1 MVLALILLIAAFA
14 ILLRLMFGLAVFA
27 LPVAV
32 GGGAALMAHATGAG
46 VFGASLVGLCAGT
59 LVLGVGQAVFGLAS
73 SPLARLAVG
82 AIYAVPAAALGFGL
96 AYGVLGIGV
105 DAEAWRVALSLI
117 GAAVTGAAAFQ
128 RVSALAL
135 PPEGGEAEEGSAG
148 AGVDAPSTERRW
160 SARPRRRVR
169 DGRTVARSTH
179 RP

>member
-1 MVLALILLIAAFA
+1 MVLALILLIVAFA

-46 VFGASLVGLCAGT
+46 IFGASLVGLCVGT
-59 LVLGVGQAVFGLAS
+59 LALGAGQAVFGLAS
-73 SPLARLAVG
+73 SSVARLAVG
-82 AIYAVPAAALGFGL
+82 AIYAVPAAALGFRL

-117 GAAVTGAAAFQ
+117 GAAVTGVVAFQ

-135 PPEGGEAEEGSAG
+135 LTEAGEAQDGSAG
-148 AGVDAPSTERRW
+148 TGVDAASAER
-160 SARPRRRVR
+160 RPRRRVR
-169 DGRTVARSTH
+169 DGRTVAGSTH

>member
-46 VFGASLVGLCAGT
+46 VYGASLVGLCAGT
-59 LVLGVGQAVFGLAS
+59 LALGAGQAVFGLAR

-105 DAEAWRVALSLI
+105 DAAAWRVALSLI
-117 GAAVTGAAAFQ
+117 GAAVTGVVAFQ

-135 PPEGGEAEEGSAG
+135 PPEGGEAQDGSAG
-148 AGVDAPSTERRW
+148 TGVDAASAERRW
-160 SARPRRRVR
+160 FTPPRRRVR

>member
-1 MVLALILLIAAFA
+1 MVLILLIAAFA
-14 ILLRLMFGLAVFA
+14 ILLRHMFGLAVFA

-32 GGGAALMAHATGAG
+32 GGGAALMAHTTGAG
-46 VFGASLVGLCAGT
+46 IFGAGLVGLCAGT
-59 LVLGVGQAVFGLAS
+59 LVLGVGQAVFDRTS

-105 DAEAWRVALSLI
+105 DAAAWRVALSLI
-117 GAAVTGAAAFQ
+117 GAAVTGVVAFQ

-135 PPEGGEAEEGSAG
+135 PPERGEAEEGSAG
-148 AGVDAPSTERRW
+148 AGVDAASAERHW
-160 SARPRRRVR
+160 SACPRRRVR
-169 DGRTVARSTH
+169 DGRRVARSTH

>member
-1 MVLALILLIAAFA
+1 
-14 ILLRLMFGLAVFA
+14 
-27 LPVAV
+27 V
-32 GGGAALMAHATGAG
+32 GSGAALMAHATGAG
-46 VFGASLVGLCAGT
+46 IVGASAVGLCAGM
-59 LVLGVGQAVFGLAS
+59 LALGVGQAAFGRAS

-117 GAAVTGAAAFQ
+117 GAAVTGVAAFQ

-135 PPEGGEAEEGSAG
+135 PREGGEAQDGSAG
-148 AGVDAPSTERRW
+148 TGVDAASAERRW

-169 DGRTVARSTH
+169 DGRTVAR
-179 RP
+179 